1 MLESLATVSIWKLLV
16 VGVFGLIALVLAAVF
31 VLGIA
36 AILGPGMRAVSGGWS
51 RPTDKSRRMRPSTRI
66 LGVGIVSLATGLGIV
81 LAFALYRAI
90 GWEMVGV
97 VLLSFGLGLVVFY
110 GIASRAEKPVEGG
123 GSEPAPT
130 EQTAK
135 E

>member
-1 MLESLATVSIWKLLV
+1 VSIWKLLV

-36 AILGPGMRAVSGGWS
+36 AILGPGMRAVSGALS
-51 RPTDKSRRMRPSTRI
+51 RPTDKPRRMRPSTRI
-66 LGVGIVSLATGLGIV
+66 LGFGVVSLVTGLGIV
-81 LAFALYRAI
+81 LAFALYPAI

-110 GIASRAEKPVEGG
+110 AIASRTEKPVAGG
-123 GSEPAPT
+123 GSERTTT
-130 EQTAK
+130 EQQA
-135 E
+135 